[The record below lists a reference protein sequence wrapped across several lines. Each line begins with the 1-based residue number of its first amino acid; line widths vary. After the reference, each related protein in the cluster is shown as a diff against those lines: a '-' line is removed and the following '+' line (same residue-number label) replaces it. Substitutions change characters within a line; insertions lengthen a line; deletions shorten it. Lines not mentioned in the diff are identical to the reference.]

1 MVPRVDVV
9 NGDAVPNHVQFKIP
23 NFSQRSNFEQQIQ
36 EIDAAINGDVSI
48 LNFASHKEVISVR
61 GEYAGPR

>member
-1 MVPRVDVV
+1 MVPRADVV
-9 NGDAVPNHVQFKIP
+9 NVDAVPNHVQFKIP

-48 LNFASHKEVISVR
+48 LNFAFT
-61 GEYAGPR
+61 